1 MVDAYKQVFI
11 FLSMRITCIPNLAL
25 TLSHTHGCTVRLG
38 LDYTHQKQENST
50 DY

>member
-11 FLSMRITCIPNLAL
+11 FLSMQITCIPNLAL
-25 TLSHTHGCTVRLG
+25 TLSHIYGCIVRLD
-38 LDYTHQKQENST
+38 LDYFHQKQDNST